1 MQGVCSC
8 KRYYKS
14 RTACTEV
21 GSPSKRKRKP
31 SLLRVVWIAKLSRS
45 ISATMRLSFSSRAIW
60 ISRRSNSLPRP
71 RCWYWSEIKTASSA
85 ALSACSLLSRPTPN
99 MCGSP
104 VLRISVLRHK
114 HHLAFVI
121 AKANANQSLVGS
133 AHGKAQGAEVSQI
146 HRSVGERLVEFDHRW
161 FIFHTNWPDGELN
174 AALHYPRRNVSRR
187 IGSSSRIQVCSRHTR
202 PSSAPGVLDV
212 TKLLSAHRQS
222 LAKLHS
228 RFTHHLHP
236 RFKFLFD
243 GERAGYQTN

>member
-21 GSPSKRKRKP
+21 
-31 SLLRVVWIAKLSRS
+31 VSR
-45 ISATMRLSFSSRAIW
+45 
-60 ISRRSNSLPRP
+60 
-71 RCWYWSEIKTASSA
+71 
-85 ALSACSLLSRPTPN
+85 
-99 MCGSP
+99 
-104 VLRISVLRHK
+104 
-114 HHLAFVI
+114 
-121 AKANANQSLVGS
+121 
-133 AHGKAQGAEVSQI
+133 GKAQGAEVAQV
-146 HRSVGERLVEFDHRW
+146 HRSVGKRLVEFDHQRL
-161 FIFHTNWPDGELN
+161 IFHTNWPDRDLN
-174 AALHYPRRNVSRR
+174 AALHYPRRKVLRR

-212 TKLLSAHRQS
+212 SKLLSAHWQS

-243 GERAGYQTN
+243 RERARYQTN